1 MWISSEDTMSS
12 LHLELAD
19 GGSESSTA
27 MNVLIYKSNSL
38 VSGKLSFCVS
48 EVAVIT
54 TSALYI

>member
-1 MWISSEDTMSS
+1 MNS

-19 GGSESSTA
+19 GGSNSSTV

-38 VSGKLSFCVS
+38 VSGKLSFCIS